1 MSQKKSFT
9 PTPVKEMMI
18 SWYQEGKSLKEIADL
33 TGKARSTV
41 QSIIKKW
48 KDTGCVENQWHKG
61 PRSTFTTRDAKKHNE

>member
-1 MSQKKSFT
+1 MGQKKSFT

-18 SWYQEGKSLKEIADL
+18 SWHQEGKSLEEIADL

-48 KDTGCVENQWHKG
+48 KDTGCVEYQ
-61 PRSTFTTRDAKKHNE
+61 